1 MLNKELLMVTGGK
14 TEWYTK
20 LTVGRDKN
28 NNHYGYSAPKSFM
41 GVFGSISKELSWT
54 FKEKSCS
61 VYGFANYKSDTVLY
75 MSNPGIIKNYFSEIT
90 VTVVEKNL
98 TLTLK
103 ANNILGYGSQTV
115 LFTPDDVGKT
125 FTIGFDPPPGS
136 YA

>member
-14 TEWYTK
+14 TGWYTK
-20 LTVGRDKN
+20 LTVGSA
-28 NNHYGYSAPKSFM
+28 NNHYGYSTDKDLL
-41 GVFGSISKELSWT
+41 GIFGSVSKEPSWT
-54 FKEKSCS
+54 FKGESCS
-61 VYGFANYKSDTVLY
+61 VWSFNSYTGSTFLFVNKPSTFR
-75 MSNPGIIKNYFSEIT
+75 NYFSEIT

-98 TLTLK
+98 TLTFK
-103 ANNILGYGSQTV
+103 EANIFGFSSQTV

>member
-20 LTVGRDKN
+20 LTVGGAKN
-28 NNHYGYSAPKSFM
+28 RYGYSTNKDLM
-41 GVFGSISKELSWT
+41 GIFGSMSKEPSWT
-54 FKEKSCS
+54 FKGETCS
-61 VYGFANYKSDTVLY
+61 TWAFSSHKDNTTLY
-75 MSNPGIIKNYFSEIT
+75 VNNPSIIKKYFSEIT

-98 TLTLK
+98 TLAFKDL
-103 ANNILGYGSQTV
+103 NIYGYGVQTV

-125 FTIGFDPPPGS
+125 FTIGFDPHPGS

>member
-20 LTVGRDKN
+20 LTVCSA
-28 NNHYGYSAPKSFM
+28 NNHYGYSTDKDLM
-41 GVFGSISKELSWT
+41 GIFGSISKVPSWT
-54 FKEKSCS
+54 FKDKSCPIWAFTS
-61 VYGFANYKSDTVLY
+61 YKNNTILY
-75 MSNPGIIKNYFSEIT
+75 VDNALLIKNYFSEIT

-103 ANNILGYGSQTV
+103 DDNLFGYGSPTV
-115 LFTPDDVGKT
+115 LFTPDDIGKT